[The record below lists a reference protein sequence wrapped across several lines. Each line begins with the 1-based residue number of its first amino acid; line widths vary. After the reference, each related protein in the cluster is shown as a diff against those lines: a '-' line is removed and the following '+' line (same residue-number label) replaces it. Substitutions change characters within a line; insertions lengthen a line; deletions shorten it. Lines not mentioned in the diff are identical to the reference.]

1 MGRHRAPPAA
11 RCLLDFATMEGQ
23 RSGGDEWRVEVDL
36 DDPEHGYSLDER
48 LRSLDLVP
56 EAEDELGSRVIVT
69 RDGPKLF
76 LYTGSEPQAKAA
88 EGVVRKI
95 LNEEDLSGTVRLTR
109 WHPVE
114 ESWKDASE
122 PLPETEEQVQAE
134 YAARV
139 AAEEREAEIEGEYDW
154 EVRVDLPHRSDA
166 GELADRLRGE
176 GHDVTRRWRHIFVGV
191 ATEEAAVDLGK
202 RLESEAPEDSEV
214 HVQPT
219 DGIPH
224 PLFVW
229 LGSQDL
235 RGP

>member
-1 MGRHRAPPAA
+1 
-11 RCLLDFATMEGQ
+11 MEGQ

-48 LRSLDLVP
+48 LHSLDLVP
-56 EAEDELGSRVIVT
+56 ETEDELGSRVIVT

-76 LYTGSEPQAKAA
+76 LYTGSEAQAKGA

-191 ATEEAAVDLGK
+191 PTEEAAVDLGK
-202 RLESEAPEDSEV
+202 RLESEAPEGSEV